1 MFTEE
6 KRTSCWV
13 SASRC
18 CCCCCYFLSLK
29 FFFYFLFILAC
40 ASMSPGAIHCT
51 SHVDILFSFV
61 VPLYMAEHTESTI
74 SISAKFLFVSMKRTP
89 GNAIKLEDVMI
100 KITPRGCGNFSFLFF
115 SGFRLMASPPIS
127 HRPFS
132 TNAECVFD
140 SITNSMDGRTT
151 LFAFAVCATNVWQTF
166 AVTVQ
171 W

>member
-115 SGFRLMASPPIS
+115 SGSAWWHRRQFLIGHFRQMPNACSTPSPTAWMAAQLCLLLLYVPQ
-127 HRPFS
+127 
-132 TNAECVFD
+132 TC
-140 SITNSMDGRTT
+140 GRH
-151 LFAFAVCATNVWQTF
+151 LP
-166 AVTVQ
+166 
-171 W
+171 